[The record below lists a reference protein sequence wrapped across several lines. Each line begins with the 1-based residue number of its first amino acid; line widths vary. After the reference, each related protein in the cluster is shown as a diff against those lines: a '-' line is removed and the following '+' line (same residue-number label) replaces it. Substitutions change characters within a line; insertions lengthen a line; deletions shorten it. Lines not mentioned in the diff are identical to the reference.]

1 MVKGRVE
8 GRCGEG
14 GEWRVG
20 VVKRKGE
27 GGGWVVKE
35 GVVGGEGGG
44 GECIVG
50 CSAGVMGVLTF
61 LMSRSQSH
69 PFVAS
74 N

>member
-27 GGGWVVKE
+27 G
-35 GVVGGEGGG
+35 VVGGEGGG
-44 GECIVG
+44 GECIVD
-50 CSAGVMGVLTF
+50 CSAGVMDVLTF
-61 LMSRSQSH
+61 LMSPSQSH